1 MRSLRFPH
9 PLVLLTLFCIL
20 AAVLS
25 YVLPAGQ
32 YARRL
37 NAATGREVVVPNSY
51 HPVPPTPVGP
61 LDVAVAI
68 PKGLAAAGAVV
79 FMIFLAGGAFTVVDQ
94 TGALRFGVDWLLRH
108 AQGREG
114 AVIPVVAVLF
124 ATMGALENMGEE
136 IIALVPVLLVLMRR
150 LGYPVLTTVAASLGT
165 AVVGA
170 AFSPINP
177 FQVGIAQQLAQLPLL
192 SAAGYRLVF
201 LAVALGIW
209 IGGTMR
215 YASRYRGAPDARL
228 GPADASLGT
237 ADASLGA
244 ADASFGTANMKFG
257 LADTRLGTTDTTLG
271 LADTTLSLADTT
283 LGTADTTL
291 SLADTTFGTADTGRH
306 GLVLLLLLVAFSVFA
321 FGVVRLGWDFDQMS
335 ALFLLLGIGAGL
347 LGGRGFTGTAEGFV
361 AGFRDIA
368 FSAILVG
375 FARAIFV
382 VLEQGHIVDTIVRG
396 LAAPLAHLPVA
407 LAALGMMGAQAALH
421 LPVPSVSGQA
431 VLTLSLLIPLSDLIG
446 LPRQVTV
453 LAYQYGAGLTD
464 LLTPTNGALMAI
476 LTACGVRY
484 DQWLRF
490 AGPLYGLLLA
500 LGAVSVLLG
509 IWLKLA

>member
-1 MRSLRFPH
+1 MKLLRFPH
-9 PLVLLTLFCIL
+9 PLVLLTLFIIL
-20 AAVLS
+20 AAALS
-25 YVLPAGQ
+25 YVLPAGEF
-32 YARRL
+32 ARRP
-37 NAATGREVVVPNSY
+37 NAATGRAVVVPGSY
-51 HPVPPTPVGP
+51 HRVPPTPVGP
-61 LDVAVAI
+61 LAVAVAV
-68 PKGLAAAGAVV
+68 PQGLAAAGAVV

-108 AQGREG
+108 AQGREV
-114 AVIPVVAVLF
+114 AVIPVVALLF
-124 ATMGALENMGEE
+124 GTMGALENMGEE

-150 LGYPVLTTVAASLGT
+150 LGYPVITAVAASLGA

-192 SAAGYRLVF
+192 SAAGYRLGF
-201 LAVALGIW
+201 LALALGLW
-209 IGGTMR
+209 TAGTLR
-215 YASRYRGAPDARL
+215 HATRHRTEPDVSAPDQ
-228 GPADASLGT
+228 
-237 ADASLGA
+237 A
-244 ADASFGTANMKFG
+244 ADAAGA
-257 LADTRLGTTDTTLG
+257 
-271 LADTTLSLADTT
+271 
-283 LGTADTTL
+283 
-291 SLADTTFGTADTGRH
+291 GRY
-306 GLVLLLLLVAFSVFA
+306 GLVLLLLLVAFSVFGY
-321 FGVVRLGWDFDQMS
+321 GVVSLGWDFNQMS
-335 ALFLLLGIGAGL
+335 ALFLTLGIGAGL
-347 LGGRGFTGTAEGFV
+347 VGGLGLTGTAEGFV

-382 VLEQGHIVDTIVRG
+382 VLERGHIVDTIVQG
-396 LAAPLAHLPVA
+396 LATPLAHLPVA
-407 LAALGMMGAQAALH
+407 AAALGMMGVQAALH

-431 VLTLSLLIPLSDLIG
+431 VLTMPLLVPLSDLIG

-464 LLTPTNGALMAI
+464 LLTPTNGALMAM

-500 LGAVSVLLG
+500 LGAASVLLG
-509 IWLKLA
+509 IWLKLG

>member
-1 MRSLRFPH
+1 MKSFRFPH
-9 PLVLLTLFCIL
+9 PLVLLTLFIIL
-20 AAVLS
+20 AAALS

-32 YARRL
+32 YERRP

-51 HPVPPTPVGP
+51 HRVPPTPVGP
-61 LDVAVAI
+61 LAVAVAV
-68 PKGLAAAGAVV
+68 PQGLAAAGAVV
-79 FMIFLAGGAFTVVDQ
+79 FMLFLAGGAFTVVDQ

-108 AQGREG
+108 AQGREVL
-114 AVIPVVAVLF
+114 VIPVVAVLF
-124 ATMGALENMGEE
+124 ATLGALENMGEE
-136 IIALVPVLLVLMRR
+136 IIPLVPVLLVLMRR
-150 LGYPVLTTVAASLGT
+150 LGYPVLTAVAASLG
-165 AVVGA
+165 AALVGA

-201 LAVALGIW
+201 LALALLIW
-209 IGGTMR
+209 IGGTVR
-215 YASRYRGAPDARL
+215 HASRYRTAPEQAS
-228 GPADASLGT
+228 ADAN
-237 ADASLGA
+237 A
-244 ADASFGTANMKFG
+244 APTPLLVGS
-257 LADTRLGTTDTTLG
+257 
-271 LADTTLSLADTT
+271 
-283 LGTADTTL
+283 
-291 SLADTTFGTADTGRH
+291 GRP
-306 GLVLLLLLVAFSVFA
+306 GLVLGLLLVAFSVFA
-321 FGVVRLGWDFDQMS
+321 YGVVSLGWDFDQMA
-335 ALFLLLGIGAGL
+335 ALFLVLGIGAGL
-347 LGGRGFTGTAEGFV
+347 LGGLGATGTAEGFV

-407 LAALGMMGAQAALH
+407 LAALGMLGAHAALH

-431 VLTLSLLIPLSDLIG
+431 VLTMPLLVPLSDLIG
-446 LPRQVTV
+446 LPRQVAV

-464 LLTPTNGALMAI
+464 LLTPTNGALMAM
-476 LTACGVRY
+476 LAVCGVRY

-490 AGPLYGLLLA
+490 AGPLYGLLLT

-509 IWLKLA
+509 IWLHLP

>member
-1 MRSLRFPH
+1 MKSLRFPH
-9 PLVLLTLFCIL
+9 PLVLLTLFIIL

-32 YARRL
+32 FDRRP
-37 NAATGREVVVPNSY
+37 NAATGREVVVPGSY
-51 HPVPPTPVGP
+51 HLVPPTPVGP
-61 LDVAVAI
+61 LEVAVAI

-124 ATMGALENMGEE
+124 GTMGALENMGEE

-150 LGYPVLTTVAASLGT
+150 LGYPVLTAVAASLGT

-215 YASRYRGAPDARL
+215 HASHYRVAPETGADDAAT
-228 GPADASLGT
+228 P
-237 ADASLGA
+237 
-244 ADASFGTANMKFG
+244 
-257 LADTRLGTTDTTLG
+257 LAGG
-271 LADTTLSLADTT
+271 
-283 LGTADTTL
+283 
-291 SLADTTFGTADTGRH
+291 GRP
-306 GLVLLLLLVAFSVFA
+306 GLVLLLLLVAFSIFA
-321 FGVVRLGWDFDQMS
+321 YGVVSLGWDFDQMS

-347 LGGRGFTGTAEGFV
+347 LGGLGFTGTAEGFV
-361 AGFRDIA
+361 MGFRDIA

-407 LAALGMMGAQAALH
+407 LAALGMLGAHAALH

-431 VLTLSLLIPLSDLIG
+431 VLTMPLLVPLSDLIG

-453 LAYQYGAGLTD
+453 LAYQYGAGMTD
-464 LLTPTNGALMAI
+464 LLTPTNGALMAM
-476 LTACGVRY
+476 LAVCGVRY

-509 IWLKLA
+509 IWLQLA

>member
-1 MRSLRFPH
+1 MKSFRFPH
-9 PLVLLTLFCIL
+9 PLVLLTLFIIL
-20 AAVLS
+20 AAALS

-32 YARRL
+32 FNRRA
-37 NAATGREVVVPNSY
+37 NTATSREVVVPGSY
-51 HPVPPTPVGP
+51 HPVPRTPVEP
-61 LDVAVAI
+61 LQVAVAI
-68 PKGLAAAGAVV
+68 PKGLAAAGGVV

-108 AQGREG
+108 AQGREV
-114 AVIPVVAVLF
+114 AVIPVVALLF

-150 LGYPVLTTVAASLGT
+150 LGYPVLTAVAASLGA

-170 AFSPINP
+170 AFSPLNP

-201 LAVALGIW
+201 LAIALAIW
-209 IGGTMR
+209 IVGTMR
-215 YASRYRGAPDARL
+215 HATRYRIAPDA
-228 GPADASLGT
+228 GAQDAAAAAT
-237 ADASLGA
+237 GA
-244 ADASFGTANMKFG
+244 
-257 LADTRLGTTDTTLG
+257 
-271 LADTTLSLADTT
+271 
-283 LGTADTTL
+283 
-291 SLADTTFGTADTGRH
+291 GRH
-306 GLVLLLLLVAFSVFA
+306 GLVLLLMLVAFSIFA
-321 FGVVRLGWDFDQMS
+321 YGVVSLGWDFDQMS
-335 ALFLLLGIGAGL
+335 ALFFLLGVGAGL
-347 LGGRGFTGTAEGFV
+347 LGGLGLTGTAEGFV

-382 VLEQGHIVDTIVRG
+382 VLEQGHIVDTIVQG
-396 LAAPLAHLPVA
+396 LATPLAHLPVA
-407 LAALGMMGAQAALH
+407 LAALGMMGVQAALH

-431 VLTLSLLIPLSDLIG
+431 VLTMPLLVPLSDLIG

-453 LAYQYGAGLTD
+453 LAYQYGAGMTD
-464 LLTPTNGALMAI
+464 LLTPTNGALMAM
-476 LTACGVRY
+476 LAATGVRY

-509 IWLKLA
+509 IWLHLG